1 MGTTILLDDAAAKTS
16 LKKPQT
22 TKPALCSQ
30 NRSLVHTVNNNLT
43 FQEV

>member
-1 MGTTILLDDAAAKTS
+1 MQVLKHLYTYYILE
-16 LKKPQT
+16 KKPQT

-30 NRSLVHTVNNNLT
+30 NRSLVDTVNNNLT